1 MSVPVVVSGAQVP
14 LPRRAAFAAVGR
26 CVVASA
32 ALLAGR
38 RLHLPRRHV
47 GRVLRFADGTAG
59 RVYRETTLDRPPAA
73 QPCALVVRFRLR
85 YVRGAGHR
93 LFEWESVLNT
103 PMFVGFRGF
112 VSKLWVAH
120 DERGTYRGIYE
131 WDGERAAHDYARALW
146 QVLALVSVPGSIDYR
161 VLPGVHRD
169 DLLMAAALAGGP
181 PPWWQPVEAA

>member
-1 MSVPVVVSGAQVP
+1 MSVPVVVSEAQVP

-26 CVVASA
+26 CALASVG
-32 ALLAGR
+32 LLAHR
-38 RLHLPRRHV
+38 RVHVPRPRD
-47 GRVLRFADGTAG
+47 GRVVRFADGTAG

-120 DERGTYRGIYE
+120 DERGAYRGIYE

-146 QVLALVSVPGSIDYR
+146 QVLALVSEPGSIDYR

-169 DLLMAAALAGGP
+169 DLIAAPASAAGRTP
-181 PPWWQPVEAA
+181 QWWQPVAA